1 MDIYKPI
8 LSRSIRFGLIIL
20 AGMLQGACSHQIY
33 TSEEHRAFNLT
44 ADDLFEK
51 GIAFTTPSSI
61 TGREQDRQSLA
72 LTFAEVLREKRPD
85 IHVVSL
91 PETLSAIN
99 KAGLLDEYMEM
110 YENYEQ
116 TGIFDYTSLQKI
128 SAVTGTRY
136 IAQLN
141 LSGFDQGEK
150 GRFGIFGLRVLE
162 TKRANLRVFLQIW
175 DTQEGMIAWEG
186 YEEINFATETY
197 TEKGITFYDIARQIA
212 ENMVAR
218 IPRKTEDEDNESAQA
233 ASQSSEETVRPPT
246 N

>member
-233 ASQSSEETVRPPT
+233 ASQSSEETVRPST

>member
-1 MDIYKPI
+1 MDININIMIRCMRYGFLI
-8 LSRSIRFGLIIL
+8 LLGLFQL
-20 AGMLQGACSHQIY
+20 ACSHQVY
-33 TSEEHRAFNLT
+33 TTEEHRAITLT
-44 ADDLFEK
+44 ADDLFQK
-51 GIAFTTPSSI
+51 GVAFTTPSSI

-85 IHVVSL
+85 INVVSL

-99 KAGLLDEYMEM
+99 KAGLLEEYMRM

-116 TGIFDYTSLQKI
+116 TGIFDYASLQKI

-150 GRFGIFGLRVLE
+150 GRFGVFGFRVLE

-175 DTQEGMIAWEG
+175 DAQEGVIAWEG
-186 YEEINFATETY
+186 YEEMNLANETY
-197 TEKGITFYDIARQIA
+197 TEEGITFYDIARQIA

-218 IPRKTEDEDNESAQA
+218 IPKKPEEKLNESVPV
-233 ASQSSEETVRPPT
+233 ASEATDVSTDFTP
-246 N
+246 